1 MADAATNN
9 YRAPEG
15 LGTYATRAL
24 FVGASA
30 LVLALVVSLLTGGVV
45 QFFRAY
51 LVGFF
56 FVCGLTVGSLAWLM
70 LGHLTGGAWGLVT
83 RRAFE
88 AATRTLPVV
97 AVLFLPVVV
106 ALFVHDH
113 GHALYEWT
121 NHELVAKD
129 EALRHKSKYLNE
141 WFFIVR
147 AVFYFAIWG
156 LFTYLMNK
164 WSAQQDTT
172 GDPRVRRLM
181 QDVSAPGILLFG
193 LTSTFAAID
202 WGMSLEP
209 HWFSTI
215 YGLIAMAGWGLSA
228 LAFIITVVV
237 MLSERDEYR
246 DVYQPSHLHDLGK
259 LLLAMVMLFAYFA
272 FSQFLIIWAGNLP
285 EETTFYLRRL
295 RGGWQFVGLA
305 LILFHFALPFVLLL
319 SRGRKRR
326 GAGLRRI
333 AILMLL
339 MRVVDLIFMFAP
351 ASQQG
356 GHEGAAT
363 AGIPLRDFL
372 TMGLATAGVGG
383 VWLWFFLRELRRRP
397 LLPLNSP
404 DLEKAL
410 AVSAHH

>member
-9 YRAPEG
+9 YPAPEG

-24 FVGASA
+24 FVGAA
-30 LVLALVVSLLTGGVV
+30 GLVLALVVSLLTGGVIE
-45 QFFRAY
+45 FFRAY

-56 FVCGLTVGSLAWLM
+56 FVCGLTVGSLAWLL
-70 LGHLTGGAWGLVT
+70 LGHLTGGGWAVVT
-83 RRAFE
+83 RRVFE

-97 AVLFLPVVV
+97 AVMFLPIVA
-106 ALFVHDH
+106 ALFIHYH

-121 NHELVAKD
+121 NHELVAQDK
-129 EALRHKSKYLNE
+129 ALKHKSKYLNE

-147 AVFYFAIWG
+147 AVFYFAVWG
-156 LFTYLMNK
+156 LFVYLMNK

-172 GDPRVRRLM
+172 GDPRVRRMM
-181 QDVSAPGILLFG
+181 QDISAPGILLFG

-228 LAFIITVVV
+228 LAFVITVVV
-237 MLSERDEYR
+237 MLSEREGLG
-246 DVYQPSHLHDLGK
+246 DVYQPTHLHDLGK

-326 GAGLRRI
+326 GGALRRV
-333 AILMLL
+333 AILMLV

-356 GHEGAAT
+356 GHGGAGG
-363 AGIPLRDFL
+363 GIPVRDFL

-397 LLPLNSP
+397 LLPLRSP
-404 DLEKAL
+404 DVEKAL